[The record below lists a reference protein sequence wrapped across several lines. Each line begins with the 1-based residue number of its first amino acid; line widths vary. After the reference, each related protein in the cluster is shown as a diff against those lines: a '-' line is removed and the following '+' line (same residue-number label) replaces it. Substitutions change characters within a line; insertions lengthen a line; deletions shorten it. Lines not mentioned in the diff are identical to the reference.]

1 MRAVTFID
9 AEVVPETG
17 KIVDFGAVRSSGESM
32 HDASLEAVREFLR
45 ETDFL
50 CGHNIIEHDMKYLN
64 KNIGQFRC
72 AGVIDTLP
80 LSALLFP
87 QRPYHALVKD
97 YKLQTD
103 ELNNPLNDSK
113 KARELFYDE
122 VETFRSL
129 PDEMKRI
136 YFILLGEKQE
146 FRDFFAFI
154 EYSCGR
160 ESSDIEIREYFHGKY
175 VSMRILGSL

>member
-17 KIVDFGAVRSSGESM
+17 KIVDFGAVRSSGENM
-32 HDASLEAVREFLR
+32 HDASLEAIRGFLR

-50 CGHNIIEHDMKYLN
+50 CGHNIIDHDMKYLN

-72 AGVIDTLP
+72 AGVIDTLH

-103 ELNNPLNDSK
+103 ELNNPLN
-113 KARELFYDE
+113 LFKE
-122 VETFRSL
+122 G
-129 PDEMKRI
+129 KR
-136 YFILLGEKQE
+136 
-146 FRDFFAFI
+146 AF
-154 EYSCGR
+154 
-160 ESSDIEIREYFHGKY
+160 
-175 VSMRILGSL
+175 L